1 MFFSESTVIDRFST
15 KFSEARETYDTLN
28 RLATGLESF
37 WPERWVVVGGG
48 VRDLFF
54 GDEPND
60 FDILVDAE
68 QESLER
74 VLGTFETSRT
84 QFGGFKVHGNIS
96 IDIWAIESMWTV
108 KEGHVKYKGLDTWPE
123 SALFNIDACM
133 VNPTY
138 EFGDAAKFC
147 KAFSER
153 TLSLNSHMYPD
164 KVSAAAR
171 AFRLSH
177 KYNLE
182 RDPSIQKLIEEA
194 QAGQRMEA
202 R

>member
-1 MFFSESTVIDRFST
+1 MFFPESTVIDRFSS
-15 KFSEARETYDTLN
+15 KFTEARETYDTLD
-28 RLATGLESF
+28 RLSTGLESF
-37 WPERWVVVGGG
+37 WPKRWVVVGGS

-60 FDILVDAE
+60 FDILVDTE

-74 VLGTFETSRT
+74 VLGTFNTSRT

-108 KEGHVKYKGLDTWPE
+108 KEGHVEYQGLDTWPK

-133 VNPTY
+133 VQPVH
-138 EFGDAAKFC
+138 EFGDTEKFC
-147 KAFSER
+147 EGFSNR
-153 TLSLNSHMYPD
+153 VLSLNSHMYPD
-164 KVSAAAR
+164 KVSTAAR

-182 RDPSIQKLIEEA
+182 PDASIRELINEA
-194 QAGQRMEA
+194 QSES
-202 R
+202 